1 MGFVDKTL
9 YPNVKEEGEFDIDK
23 LYHTYSLIMSKK
35 FGLKITITPVLK
47 PESERMA
54 NRERT

>member
-54 NRERT
+54 NQ